1 MSVLLQSYQN
11 LITALQAL
19 VASPGEGDELRR
31 STAGMWLDRLQSAAN
46 NFAPNKPYPIV
57 FFGKPGVGKSTLIN
71 VLLNLKVGGAPATS
85 KLALKNQGV
94 LSTGSG
100 RTTVCEVS
108 LGMSDDDT
116 YRLKIVP
123 LDFAETEQE
132 IRLYAQSEWLRRTD
146 SSTLPDTDD
155 TLAQEW
161 GRFIRNMT
169 DLVEYAE
176 TDPAN
181 PRKKRLVRPIEN
193 LATTTPT
200 LEAFTAQLVE
210 RAALDQRGTTSW
222 VCNDLAKI
230 KVLFENINAGKQ
242 ADALLPEKI
251 ALQLPARHF
260 QALTQYGI
268 DFPSVI
274 DTRGLDGNTSDRDD
288 IHDHLDNPHAT
299 YVVCSAFNDAPDGEA
314 RKFFAAMNGDTLY
327 QQALARTALVLID
340 REEAS
345 QVNGADGNR
354 EIGQMLKTDECIK
367 VLAQNKFSIPQDD
380 IFSIDVIQDDST
392 RFDELAQRLA
402 LKIAGIKQGFQ
413 DAFESAR
420 TGAQNFINLVKTEA
434 EEAEE
439 SAILEI
445 NQRIKAVMTAAWP
458 SGIPVQNPV
467 EGVFSAINNA
477 HPASKVYA
485 TARRK
490 GKYSNLDLYSAVS
503 QYARKAIVNWAT
515 PFWKTISAELKLLS
529 DQATEESIKEY
540 VALLKNQIRGALNQ
554 FSREHAGAIAD
565 ELKAALHDHESAK
578 ELWRRCCDEWGKGS
592 GFIGRVNSH
601 IKNWTDTKTYFV
613 QHRTVHL
620 AALLPFGDEITV
632 QAPNLDATLAVHNL
646 RVLRHVE
653 FSPGPVSLLVGAN
666 GVGKSTLLSA
676 YDFLS
681 TAWERGP
688 LEAINLIFGGIQ
700 NLLSWQAS
708 DTSQVLFKITIN
720 HISWCLELNPNN
732 EGKGLYFGEALF
744 VGTDRI
750 YAREKF
756 GQFTFRNQAIEA
768 RPVLALRQLIDRG
781 ETDGNLHTIAE
792 FIQKI
797 AVFSD
802 LDIHGVATQGS
813 VMADNRQLERRGKN
827 AIAML
832 RVWRLDNTEKDRYDF
847 VLRGLKLAFPTTI
860 EDFDFDIAGE
870 LVMARTWKPGI
881 ETPCLLRHEAN
892 GVIQMLILLCA
903 VASGKPGGIIAIDEP
918 ENCLHPFA
926 ASVFLRLAKRRA
938 ESHNFK
944 LILATHSI
952 VMLDDMSDQPN
963 LVFTMKPAEPGGP
976 VPTRL
981 TELCNREWLAEFQ
994 LGDLYEQGDIGGN
1007 EDEPDRR
1014 T

>member
-1 MSVLLQSYQN
+1 MSEPLQAHQS
-11 LITALQAL
+11 LITALKELA
-19 VASPGEGDELRR
+19 ASGNGDELRR
-31 STAGMWLDRLQSAAN
+31 STAAMWLLRLQSAAEN
-46 NFAPNKPYPIV
+46 IAPDKPYPIV

-71 VLLNLKVGGAPATS
+71 ALLNLMVGEGPATS
-85 KLALKNQGV
+85 KSALKNQGM

-100 RTTVCEVS
+100 RTTVCEVG

-116 YRLKIVP
+116 YRLEIVP
-123 LDFAETEQE
+123 LDLAQTEQE
-132 IRLYAQSEWLRRTD
+132 IRIYAQTEWLRRTD
-146 SSTLPDTDD
+146 PSALPDTDD

-176 TDPAN
+176 ADPAN

-193 LATTTPT
+193 LAATTHT

-222 VCNDLAKI
+222 VCNDLAEI

-260 QALTQYGI
+260 QALTQHGI

-274 DTRGLDGNTSDRDD
+274 DTRGLDGNISGRDD
-288 IHDHLDNPHAT
+288 IHDHLDNPHAI

-345 QVNGADGNR
+345 QVNGANGNR

-402 LKIAGIKQGFQ
+402 LKIADIKQGFQ

-420 TGAQNFINLVKTEA
+420 TGAQNFIDLVKTEA
-434 EEAEE
+434 VE

-467 EGVFSAINNA
+467 EGIFSAINNA

-490 GKYSNLDLYSAVS
+490 GKYSNLDLYSAVR
-503 QYARKAIVNWAT
+503 QYALKAIGNWGM
-515 PFWKTISAELKLLS
+515 PFWKTISAELELLS

-554 FSREHAGAIAD
+554 FAREHAGAIAD
-565 ELKAALHDHESAK
+565 ELKAALHDQEPTK
-578 ELWRRCCDEWGKGS
+578 ELWRRCCAEWGEGS

-601 IKNWTDTKTYFV
+601 IKNWTDSKTYFL

-620 AALLPFGDEITV
+620 AALLPFGNEITV
-632 QAPNLDATLAVHNL
+632 QPPNLDATLAIYNL
-646 RVLRHVE
+646 RALRHVE
-653 FSPGPVSLLVGAN
+653 FSPEPVSLLVGAN

-676 YDFLS
+676 YGFLS

-688 LEAINLIFGGIQ
+688 LEAINLTFGGIQ

-708 DTSQVLFKITIN
+708 ETSQVLFKVTIN
-720 HISWCLELNPNN
+720 HISWYLELNPNN
-732 EGKGLYFGEALF
+732 EGRGLYFGEALF
-744 VGTDRI
+744 VGTDRL
-750 YAREKF
+750 YARETS
-756 GQFTFRNQAIEA
+756 GQFTFRNQTIEA
-768 RPVLALRQLIDRG
+768 RQVLALRQLIDRG
-781 ETDGNLHTIAE
+781 ETDGNLHIIAE
-792 FIQKI
+792 FMQKI

-802 LDIHGVATQGS
+802 LDTHGVATQGS
-813 VMADNRQLERRGKN
+813 IMADNRQLERRGKN
-827 AIAML
+827 AIAIL
-832 RVWRLDNTEKDRYDF
+832 RAWRLDNTEKDRYDF
-847 VLRGLKLAFPTTI
+847 VLRDLNLAFPNTI
-860 EDFDFDIAGE
+860 EEFDSDIEGE

-952 VMLDDMSDQPN
+952 VMLDDMSDQPDS
-963 LVFTMKPAEPGGP
+963 VFTMKPAEPGGP

-994 LGDLYEQGDIGGN
+994 LGDLYEQGDIGSN
-1007 EDEPDRR
+1007 EDEPARR

>member
-1 MSVLLQSYQN
+1 MSDLLQSPQN
-11 LITALQAL
+11 LITTLQAL
-19 VASPGEGDELRR
+19 VGSPGEGDELRR
-31 STAGMWLDRLQSAAN
+31 STAAMWLDRLQSAADN
-46 NFAPNKPYPIV
+46 IAPDKPYPII

-71 VLLNLKVGGAPATS
+71 VLLDLMVGDAPATS
-85 KLALKNQGV
+85 KSALKNQGM

-100 RTTVCEVS
+100 RTTVCEVN
-108 LGMSDDDT
+108 LGMSNDNT
-116 YRLKIVP
+116 YRLEIVP
-123 LDFAETEQE
+123 LNLAETGQE

-146 SSTLPDTDD
+146 PSALPDTDD

-169 DLVEYAE
+169 GLVEYAE

-193 LATTTPT
+193 LAATKPT
-200 LEAFTAQLVE
+200 LEAFTAELVE
-210 RAALDQRGTTSW
+210 RAALDQRRTTSW
-222 VCNDLAKI
+222 VCNDLAEI
-230 KVLFENINAGKQ
+230 KALFENINAGKQ

-260 QALTQYGI
+260 QALTQHGI

-274 DTRGLDGNTSDRDD
+274 DTRGLDGNISDRDD

-299 YVVCSAFNDAPDGEA
+299 YVVCSAFNDAPDGDA
-314 RKFFAAMNGDTLY
+314 RKFFAAMNEDTLY

-345 QVNGADGNR
+345 QVNGANGNR

-380 IFSIDVIQDDST
+380 IFAIDVIQDDAT
-392 RFDELAQRLA
+392 RFDELVRRLA

-420 TGAQNFINLVKTEA
+420 TGAQNFIDIVKTEA
-434 EEAEE
+434 EK

-445 NQRIKAVMTAAWP
+445 NQKIKTVMTAAWP

-467 EGVFSAINNA
+467 EGIFSTINNA

-490 GKYSNLDLYSAVS
+490 GKYSNLDLYSAVR
-503 QYARKAIVNWAT
+503 QYALKAIGNWAT
-515 PFWKTISAELKLLS
+515 PFWKTISAELKLLF
-529 DQATEESIKEY
+529 DQSTEPSIKEY
-540 VALLKNQIRGALNQ
+540 IALLENKIRGALNQ
-554 FSREHAGAIAD
+554 FGREHASAIAD
-565 ELKAALHDHESAK
+565 ELKAALHDQEPAK
-578 ELWRRCCDEWGKGS
+578 ELWRRCCDEWGKGV

-613 QHRTVHL
+613 QHRTIRL

-632 QAPNLDATLAVHNL
+632 QAPNLDATLTVHNL
-646 RVLRHVE
+646 RALRHVE
-653 FSPGPVSLLVGAN
+653 FSPEPVSLLVGAN

-676 YDFLS
+676 YGFLS

-688 LEAINLIFGGIQ
+688 LEAINLTFGGIQ

-708 DTSQVLFKITIN
+708 ETSQVLFKVTIN
-720 HISWCLELNPNN
+720 HISWHLELNPNN
-732 EGKGLYFGEALF
+732 EGRGLYFGEALF
-744 VGTDRI
+744 VGTDRL
-750 YAREKF
+750 YARETS

-768 RPVLALRQLIDRG
+768 RQVLALRQLIDRG
-781 ETDGNLHTIAE
+781 ETDGNLHIIAE

-813 VMADNRQLERRGKN
+813 VMADNRQLERRGRN

-832 RVWRLDNTEKDRYDF
+832 RAWRLDNTEKDRYDF
-847 VLRGLKLAFPTTI
+847 VLRGLNLAFPNTI

-938 ESHNFK
+938 EAHNFK

-952 VMLDDMSDQPN
+952 VMLDDMSDQPDS
-963 LVFTMKPAEPGGP
+963 VFTMKPAEPGGP

-994 LGDLYEQGDIGGN
+994 LGDLYEQGDIGSN
-1007 EDEPDRR
+1007 EDEPVRR

>member
-1 MSVLLQSYQN
+1 MSDLLQSHQN
-11 LITALQAL
+11 LITSLQL

-31 STAGMWLDRLQSAAN
+31 STAAMWLDRLQSAADN
-46 NFAPNKPYPIV
+46 IAPDKPYPII

-71 VLLNLKVGGAPATS
+71 VLLDLMVGAPPATS
-85 KLALKNQGV
+85 KSALKNQGM

-100 RTTVCEVS
+100 RTTVCEVG
-108 LGMSDDDT
+108 LGMLDGNT
-116 YRLKIVP
+116 YRLDIVP
-123 LDFAETEQE
+123 LDFAQAEQE
-132 IRLYAQSEWLRRTD
+132 IRIYAQSEWLRRTD
-146 SSTLPDTDD
+146 PSALPDTDD

-181 PRKKRLVRPIEN
+181 PRKRRLVRPIEN
-193 LATTTPT
+193 LAATTPT

-210 RAALDQRGTTSW
+210 RAALDQRCTTRW
-222 VCNDLAKI
+222 ICNDLAEI
-230 KVLFENINAGKQ
+230 KVLFGKINAGKQ
-242 ADALLPEKI
+242 ADALLPLKI

-260 QALTQYGI
+260 QALTQHGI

-274 DTRGLDGNTSDRDD
+274 DTRGLDSDISDRDD
-288 IHDHLDNPHAT
+288 IHDHLDNPRAT
-299 YVVCSAFNDAPDGEA
+299 YVVCSTFNDAPDGEA
-314 RKFFAAMNGDTLY
+314 RKFFAAMNEDTLY

-345 QVNGADGNR
+345 QVNGANGNR

-367 VLAQNKFSIPQDD
+367 VLAQNRVSIPQDD
-380 IFSIDVIQDDST
+380 IFTIDVIQDDAT
-392 RFDELAQRLA
+392 RFDELVHRLA
-402 LKIAGIKQGFQ
+402 LKIADIKQGFQ

-420 TGAQNFINLVKTEA
+420 TGAQNFIDLVKTEA
-434 EEAEE
+434 EE
-439 SAILEI
+439 SATLEI

-467 EGVFSAINNA
+467 EGIFSAINNA
-477 HPASKVYA
+477 HPANVYA
-485 TARRK
+485 TVRRK
-490 GKYSNLDLYSAVS
+490 GKYSNLDVYSAVR
-503 QYARKAIVNWAT
+503 QYALKAIINWAT
-515 PFWKTISAELKLLS
+515 PFWKTISAELELLS

-554 FSREHAGAIAD
+554 FAREHAGAIAD
-565 ELKAALHDHESAK
+565 ELKAALHDQEPAK
-578 ELWRRCCDEWGKGS
+578 ELWRRCRDEWGKGS

-613 QHRTVHL
+613 QHRTVRL
-620 AALLPFGDEITV
+620 ATFLPFGGEITV
-632 QAPNLDATLAVHNL
+632 QAPNLDATLAVRNL
-646 RVLRHVE
+646 RALRHVE
-653 FSPGPVSLLVGAN
+653 FLPEPVSLLVGAN

-676 YDFLS
+676 YGFLS

-688 LEAINLIFGGIQ
+688 REAINLIFGGIQ
-700 NLLSWQAS
+700 NLLSWQAGE
-708 DTSQVLFKITIN
+708 TSQVLFKITIN
-720 HISWCLELNPNN
+720 HISWYLELNPNN
-732 EGKGLYFGEALF
+732 EGRGLYFGEALF
-744 VGTDRI
+744 VGTDRL
-750 YAREKF
+750 YARETS
-756 GQFTFRNQAIEA
+756 GQFTFQNQIIEA

-781 ETDGNLHTIAE
+781 ETDGNLHIIAE

-802 LDIHGVATQGS
+802 LDLHSVATQGS
-813 VMADNRQLERRGKN
+813 IMADNRQLERRGKN
-827 AIAML
+827 AIAIL
-832 RVWRLDNTEKDRYDF
+832 RTWRLDNTEKDRYDF
-847 VLRGLKLAFPTTI
+847 VLRGLNLAFPNTI
-860 EDFDFDIAGE
+860 ENFDFEIAGE

-952 VMLDDMSDQPN
+952 VMLDDMSDQPDS
-963 LVFTMKPAEPGGP
+963 VFTMKPAEPGGP

-994 LGDLYEQGDIGGN
+994 LGDLYEQGDIGSN
-1007 EDEPDRR
+1007 EDELARR